1 MNRPALTRNVTAK
14 TAEPPRAAP
23 GGDAQTLHLAYD
35 YAPSTFDE
43 RGTTVAFTTPELAF
57 SRVRRDS
64 RTNHLEVLVMGF
76 SGGRSIYVFPWEG
89 LASVL
94 RLTLHDRALQAEI
107 SLADAITPMRMRL
120 AAHRVARTGLAGAEA
135 AAAATIAIERI
146 AQDEKLTREAMLR
159 RIIRLT
165 GVLDKTTDD
174 LMRRVRG
181 RVGESIIVQVS
192 DVFSK
197 LTRQPPELCRSRLL
211 ELSDAMGP
219 LGFADEQDAG
229 YLRRTLRQ
237 LEELRTSI
245 SAANIGATGHLAA
258 ETAGVTARMAERMI
272 GEIDREIRNLP
283 AFFAGWETNIARL
296 RHSMDRLAW
305 LLDGW
310 LDVCELWQAAMAD
323 RQNIDHRRIAEIMRI
338 IPLVPKSECETT
350 VRATMDNLSGIRHRI
365 VQQLQDW
372 RTGEVDYEIVS
383 RIEAIK
389 ARTAML

>member
-1 MNRPALTRNVTAK
+1 MNRPNSNRP
-14 TAEPPRAAP
+14 AEQGRAP
-23 GGDAQTLHLAYD
+23 YGGDSQTLRLAYD

-43 RGTTVAFTTPELAF
+43 RGTTVPFTTPELAF

-89 LASVL
+89 LTSVL

-120 AAHRVARTGLAGAEA
+120 AALRVAKTGLAGGEA
-135 AAAATIAIERI
+135 AYAASLAMERI
-146 AQDEKLTREAMLR
+146 AREEKVTREAMLR
-159 RIIRLT
+159 RIVRLT
-165 GVLDKTTDD
+165 GVLDQTTED

-192 DVFSK
+192 DVFAK
-197 LTRQPPELCRSRLL
+197 LTGQSPELCRSRLL
-211 ELSDAMGP
+211 EVSEAMGP
-219 LGFADEQDAG
+219 LGFSDEEDAG

-237 LEELRTSI
+237 LGELRASV
-245 SAANIGATGHLAA
+245 SSANIGATGHLVA

-272 GEIDREIRNLP
+272 GEIDRDIRSLP
-283 AFFAGWETNIARL
+283 AFFSHWDPNITRL
-296 RHSMDRLAW
+296 RQAMDRLAW

-338 IPLVPKSECETT
+338 IPLVPKGECETT
-350 VRATMDNLSGIRHRI
+350 VRATMENLSGVRHRI

-372 RTGEVDYEIVS
+372 RTGELDYEIVS

-389 ARTAML
+389 ARTAAL

>member
-1 MNRPALTRNVTAK
+1 MNRPNANRP
-14 TAEPPRAAP
+14 AEQGRAP
-23 GGDAQTLHLAYD
+23 YGGDSQTLRLAYD

-43 RGTTVAFTTPELAF
+43 RGTTVPFTTPELAF

-76 SGGRSIYVFPWEG
+76 SGSRSIYVFPWDG
-89 LASVL
+89 LTSVL

-107 SLADAITPMRMRL
+107 SLADAITPMRMRM
-120 AAHRVARTGLAGAEA
+120 AAHRVAKTGLAGAEA
-135 AAAATIAIERI
+135 AAAASLAMERI
-146 AQDEKLTREAMLR
+146 AREEKITREAMLR

-165 GVLDKTTDD
+165 GMLDQTTEDI
-174 LMRRVRG
+174 MRNIRG
-181 RVGESIIVQVS
+181 RVGESIIAQVS
-192 DVFSK
+192 DVFAK
-197 LTRQPPELCRSRLL
+197 LTGQSPELCRSRLI
-211 ELSDAMGP
+211 ELSEAMGP
-219 LGFADEQDAG
+219 LGFSDEEDAG

-237 LEELRTSI
+237 LGELRASV
-245 SAANIGATGHLAA
+245 SAANIGATGHLIA

-272 GEIDREIRNLP
+272 GEIDRDIRSLP
-283 AFFAGWETNIARL
+283 AFFANWETSITRL
-296 RHSMDRLAW
+296 RHAMDRLAW

-350 VRATMDNLSGIRHRI
+350 VRANMENLSGIRHRI

-389 ARTAML
+389 ARTAAL